1 MRLFKRG
8 TVETRTSDESMIQTL
23 LSMGYEEAKSK
34 KESKPELKKES
45 KQEADKEPDCGKTI
59 KAPIEEGECPSP
71 GRCEDSVR
79 LRYKELLGK
88 NPHHFKSTATVQA
101 EIDKFLLTQNDV

>member
-1 MRLFKRG
+1 MPQLVWCSKTNRALPKGAAKVAPNREK
-8 TVETRTSDESMIQTL
+8 VI
-23 LSMGYEEAKSK
+23 EA
-34 KESKPELKKES
+34 P
-45 KQEADKEPDCGKTI
+45 
-59 KAPIEEGECPSP
+59 KAEGECPSP